1 MLATVQ
7 TYLFLSYQKNQSLF
21 SLGHTIFFFSF
32 RTLVLFLP
40 YPERYNVS
48 LIFNLVLLSFYFI
61 LKHYFSNGFSIIIC
75 YNVLLY
81 IMQTFSAFS
90 VL

>member
-1 MLATVQ
+1 
-7 TYLFLSYQKNQSLF
+7 
-21 SLGHTIFFFSF
+21 
-32 RTLVLFLP
+32 VLFLP

-48 LIFNLVLLSFYFI
+48 LIFNLVLLSFNYFI
-61 LKHYFSNGFSIIIC
+61 LKHNFSNGFSIIIC

-81 IMQTFSAFS
+81 IMQTFSTFS